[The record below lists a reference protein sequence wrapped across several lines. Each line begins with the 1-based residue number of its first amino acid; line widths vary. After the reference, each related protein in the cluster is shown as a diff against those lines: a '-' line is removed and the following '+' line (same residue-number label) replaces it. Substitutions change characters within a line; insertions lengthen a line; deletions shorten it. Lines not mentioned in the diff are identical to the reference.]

1 MYEKFYGFSER
12 PFQITPNPA
21 FLYRSSKHDTALT
34 YLEYGLT
41 ENVGFILLT
50 GEVGSGKTTLV
61 QYITR
66 RLESDIEAAV
76 IFNTN
81 VSAEELL
88 ALILDEFEIPRPP
101 GGKADMLMALNQF
114 LVDRYSHRKRV
125 LLVIDEG
132 QNLSDQ
138 ALEEVRM
145 LSNLQSDDHS
155 LLQIMLVGQPELVAR
170 LKQPSMRQFSQR
182 IAASYHLTGLDRDE
196 TEKYIAHRL
205 RKAGARAALFTP
217 TAVDIIYKLSGGIP
231 RAINLVCQAALV
243 YGFAENA
250 EKIGQDTIL
259 QISKDNLCVGVEA
272 AKTGEMSAPA
282 AAAGQASHPNGNGF
296 ERKLGALESEIK
308 DLKEL
313 VAVQLKGLQNQPQ
326 KLREDQFRQ
335 LVQLLKQERRLKE
348 ELVQHVARLETENK
362 QLKRAGRFLQQK
374 LQGIPA
380 PSARQQQR

>member
-1 MYEKFYGFSER
+1 MYEKFYGFTEK

-50 GEVGSGKTTLV
+50 GEIGSGKTTLV
-61 QYITR
+61 QYILG

-88 ALILDEFEIPRPP
+88 ALILQEFEIPRPM
-101 GGKADMLMALNQF
+101 GSKADVLTALNAF
-114 LVDRYSHRKRV
+114 LIDRYARRKRV
-125 LLVIDEG
+125 LLIIDEG
-132 QNLSDQ
+132 QNLSDE

-145 LSNLQSDDHS
+145 LSNLQSDNQS
-155 LLQIMLVGQPELVAR
+155 LLQIMLVGQPELITR

-182 IAASYHLTGLDRDE
+182 IAASYHLTGLNREE

-205 RKAGARAALFTP
+205 RKAGGRAALFTP
-217 TAVDIIYKLSGGIP
+217 AAVDIIYKLSGGIP

-250 EKIGQDTIL
+250 DKIGQDTIH
-259 QISKDNLCVGVEA
+259 QISKDNLGIGCA
-272 AKTGEMSAPA
+272 AAPA
-282 AAAGQASHPNGNGF
+282 ADCSLAAAAVPADSHNGNGF
-296 ERKLGALESEIK
+296 ERKLSVLETDIK
-308 DLKEL
+308 DLKQMMTG
-313 VAVQLKGLQNQPQ
+313 QLQEMENKSH
-326 KLREDQFRQ
+326 KFREDQFRQ
-335 LVQLLKQERRLKE
+335 LITMLKQERQQKE
-348 ELVQHVARLETENK
+348 ELVRQVTQLDVENK
-362 QLKRAGRFLQQK
+362 RLKRLGMALKQK
-374 LQGIPA
+374 LQGISAAA
-380 PSARQQQR
+380 PRK

>member
-1 MYEKFYGFSER
+1 MYEKFYGFSEK

-50 GEVGSGKTTLV
+50 GEIGSGKTTLV
-61 QYITR
+61 QYIVS

-88 ALILDEFEIPRPP
+88 ALILDEFEITRPP
-101 GGKADMLMALNQF
+101 GGKADMLMALNTF

-125 LLVIDEG
+125 LLIIDEG

-145 LSNLQSDDHS
+145 LSNLQSDDQS
-155 LLQIMLVGQPELVAR
+155 LLQIMVVGQPELVSR

-196 TEKYIAHRL
+196 TGKYITHRL
-205 RKAGARAALFTP
+205 RKAGARAELFTSA
-217 TAVDIIYKLSGGIP
+217 AVDLIYQLSGGIP

-243 YGFAENA
+243 YGFAEGAN
-250 EKIGQDTIL
+250 KITQDTIL
-259 QISKDNLCVGVEA
+259 QISKDKLCVGVEA
-272 AKTGEMSAPA
+272 VTHSLRSAPVSASSPA
-282 AAAGQASHPNGNGF
+282 AHHNGNGF
-296 ERKLGALESEIK
+296 ERKLGVLESDIR

-313 VAVQLKGLQNQPQ
+313 VSVQLQDMQKHSQ

-335 LVQLLKQERRLKE
+335 LVQLPKQERQQKE
-348 ELVQHVARLETENK
+348 ELVRELARLETENK
-362 QLKRAGRFLQQK
+362 HMKRAGLMLKQK
-374 LQGIPA
+374 LQSI
-380 PSARQQQR
+380 SAASPRK

>member
-145 LSNLQSDDHS
+145 LSNLQSDDQS

-182 IAASYHLTGLDRDE
+182 IAASYHLTGLDREE

-217 TAVDIIYKLSGGIP
+217 AAVDVIYKLSGGIP

-272 AKTGEMSAPA
+272 AKPCESSAPA
-282 AAAGQASHPNGNGF
+282 AAAGPAAHHNGNGF
-296 ERKLGALESEIK
+296 ERKLGVLESEIK
-308 DLKEL
+308 ELKEL
-313 VAVQLKGLQNQPQ
+313 VAVQLKGMQHQSQ

-335 LVQLLKQERRLKE
+335 LVQLLKQERGQKE
-348 ELVQHVARLETENK
+348 ELVQQIARLETENK

-374 LQGIPA
+374 LQGISAPPA
-380 PSARQQQR
+380 RKP

>member
-145 LSNLQSDDHS
+145 LSNLQSDDQS

-182 IAASYHLTGLDRDE
+182 IAASYHLTGLDREE

-217 TAVDIIYKLSGGIP
+217 AAVDIIYKLSGGIP

-272 AKTGEMSAPA
+272 AKPCESSAPA
-282 AAAGQASHPNGNGF
+282 AAAGPAAHHNGNGF
-296 ERKLGALESEIK
+296 ERKLGVLESEIK
-308 DLKEL
+308 ELKEL
-313 VAVQLKGLQNQPQ
+313 VAVQLKGMQHQSQ

-335 LVQLLKQERRLKE
+335 LVQLLKQERGQKE
-348 ELVQHVARLETENK
+348 ELVQQIARLETENK

-374 LQGIPA
+374 LQGISAPPA
-380 PSARQQQR
+380 RKP

>member
-1 MYEKFYGFSER
+1 MYEKFYGFSEK

-21 FLYRSSKHDTALT
+21 FLFRSSKHDTALT

-50 GEVGSGKTTLV
+50 GEIGSGKTTLV
-61 QYITR
+61 QYIVS

-88 ALILDEFEIPRPP
+88 ALILDEFEITRPP
-101 GGKADMLMALNQF
+101 GGKADMLMALNTF

-125 LLVIDEG
+125 LLIIDEG

-145 LSNLQSDDHS
+145 LSNLQSDDQS
-155 LLQIMLVGQPELVAR
+155 LLQIMVVGQPELVSR

-196 TEKYIAHRL
+196 TGKYITHRL
-205 RKAGARAALFTP
+205 RKAGARAELFTSA
-217 TAVDIIYKLSGGIP
+217 AVDLIYQLSGGIP

-243 YGFAENA
+243 YGFAEGAN
-250 EKIGQDTIL
+250 KITQDTIL
-259 QISKDNLCVGVEA
+259 QISKDKLCVGVEA
-272 AKTGEMSAPA
+272 VTHSLRSAPVSTSSPA
-282 AAAGQASHPNGNGF
+282 AHHNGNGF
-296 ERKLGALESEIK
+296 ERKLGVLESDIR

-313 VAVQLKGLQNQPQ
+313 VSVQLQDMQKHSQ

-335 LVQLLKQERRLKE
+335 LVQLLKQERQQKE
-348 ELVQHVARLETENK
+348 ELVRELARLETENK
-362 QLKRAGRFLQQK
+362 HMKRAGLMLKQK
-374 LQGIPA
+374 LQSI
-380 PSARQQQR
+380 SAASPRK

>member
-1 MYEKFYGFSER
+1 MYEQFYGFKEK

-50 GEVGSGKTTLV
+50 GEIGSGKTTLV
-61 QYITR
+61 QYILG

-88 ALILDEFEIPRPP
+88 ALILEEFEIPRPA
-101 GGKADMLMALNQF
+101 GGKADVLTALNGF
-114 LVDRYSHRKRV
+114 LIERYARRKRV

-145 LSNLQSDDHS
+145 LSNLQSEDQS
-155 LLQIMLVGQPELVAR
+155 LLQIMLVGQPELITK

-182 IAASYHLTGLDRDE
+182 IAASYHLTGLDREE

-205 RKAGARAALFTP
+205 QKAGGQPDLFTP
-217 TAVDIIYKLSGGIP
+217 AAVDIIFKLSGGIP

-243 YGFAENA
+243 YGFAEDA
-250 EKIGQDTIL
+250 QKIGQDTIH
-259 QISKDNLCVGVEA
+259 QISKDNLGIGCASATAETCISGSCAALPPQATTEMVSNASWAYWKRTEGPEA
-272 AKTGEMSAPA
+272 GDDELSAGDGGKDPENQGGSIHPGRA
-282 AAAGQASHPNGNGF
+282 AAQAGTPA
-296 ERKLGALESEIK
+296 ERGAAAPG
-308 DLKEL
+308 D
-313 VAVQLKGLQNQPQ
+313 APG
-326 KLREDQFRQ
+326 RWRT
-335 LVQLLKQERRLKE
+335 RRLK
-348 ELVQHVARLETENK
+348 RLGMM
-362 QLKRAGRFLQQK
+362 LKQK
-374 LQGIPA
+374 LQGMA
-380 PSARQQQR
+380 AAVTRK

>member
-145 LSNLQSDDHS
+145 LSNLQSDDQS

-182 IAASYHLTGLDRDE
+182 IAASYHLTGLDREE

-217 TAVDIIYKLSGGIP
+217 AAVDVIYKLSGGIP

-335 LVQLLKQERRLKE
+335 LVQLLKQERGQKE
-348 ELVQHVARLETENK
+348 ELVQQIARLETENK

-374 LQGIPA
+374 LQGISAPPA
-380 PSARQQQR
+380 RKP

>member
-41 ENVGFILLT
+41 ENVGFLLLT

-61 QYITR
+61 QYIVS

-81 VSAEELL
+81 VSADELL
-88 ALILDEFEIPRPP
+88 ALILDEFEITRPP
-101 GGKADMLMALNQF
+101 GGKADMLMALNKF

-145 LSNLQSDDHS
+145 LSNLQSDDQS
-155 LLQIMLVGQPELVAR
+155 LLQIMLVGQPELVTR

-217 TAVDIIYKLSGGIP
+217 AAVDIIYKLSGGIP

-272 AKTGEMSAPA
+272 AAPCAVLAPA
-282 AAAGQASHPNGNGF
+282 AASSPAANHNGNGF
-296 ERKLGALESEIK
+296 ERKLGVLESDIK
-308 DLKEL
+308 DLKQL
-313 VAVQLKGLQNQPQ
+313 VSVQLQDMQLHSQ

-335 LVQLLKQERRLKE
+335 LVALLKQERQQKE
-348 ELVQHVARLETENK
+348 ELVRQVERLETENK
-362 QLKRAGRFLQQK
+362 TLKRAGMFLKQK
-374 LQGIPA
+374 LQGI
-380 PSARQQQR
+380 SASATRK

>member
-1 MYEKFYGFSER
+1 MYEKFYGFTEK

-50 GEVGSGKTTLV
+50 GEIGSGKTTLV
-61 QYITR
+61 QYILG

-88 ALILDEFEIPRPP
+88 SLILQEFEITRPA
-101 GGKADMLMALNQF
+101 GGKADVLTALNAF
-114 LVDRYSHRKRV
+114 LIDRYARRKRV
-125 LLVIDEG
+125 LLIIDEG
-132 QNLSDQ
+132 QNLSDE

-145 LSNLQSDDHS
+145 LSNLQSDNQS
-155 LLQIMLVGQPELVAR
+155 LLQIMLVGQPELITR

-182 IAASYHLTGLDRDE
+182 IAASYHLTGLNREE

-205 RKAGARAALFTP
+205 RKAGGRAALFTP
-217 TAVDIIYKLSGGIP
+217 AAVDIIYKLSGGIP

-250 EKIGQDTIL
+250 DKIGQDTIH
-259 QISKDNLCVGVEA
+259 QISKDNLGIGCA
-272 AKTGEMSAPA
+272 AAPA
-282 AAAGQASHPNGNGF
+282 ADCSLAATAVPADSHNGNGF
-296 ERKLGALESEIK
+296 ERKLSVLETDIK
-308 DLKEL
+308 DLKQMMTG
-313 VAVQLKGLQNQPQ
+313 QLQEMENKSH
-326 KLREDQFRQ
+326 KFREDQFRQ
-335 LVQLLKQERRLKE
+335 LITMLKQERQQKE
-348 ELVQHVARLETENK
+348 ELVRQVTQLDVENK
-362 QLKRAGRFLQQK
+362 RLKRLGMALKQK
-374 LQGIPA
+374 LQGISAAA
-380 PSARQQQR
+380 PRK